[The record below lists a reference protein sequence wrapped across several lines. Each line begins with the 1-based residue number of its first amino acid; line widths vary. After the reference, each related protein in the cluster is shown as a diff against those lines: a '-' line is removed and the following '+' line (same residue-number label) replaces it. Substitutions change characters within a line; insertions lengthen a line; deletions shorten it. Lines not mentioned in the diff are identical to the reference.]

1 MQSDWTLWE
10 FQRGK
15 IKVSMHD
22 SFRTSDVFSF
32 GGGGGGQYV
41 INSLHAMGTFMCLYK
56 IEKTMY
62 FILTSNIKSPYKFT

>member
-1 MQSDWTLWE
+1 MTRLEHQM
-10 FQRGK
+10 F
-15 IKVSMHD
+15 
-22 SFRTSDVFSF
+22 FRL
-32 GGGGGGQYV
+32 GGGGGQYV